1 MAETVRTAD
10 TREIQEAS
18 EIQRRWFVRGHTGGI
33 LLAHYVQPEREAG
46 ADRARAGGSAR
57 RSHIPWD

>member
-33 LLAHYVQPEREAG
+33 LLAHYV
-46 ADRARAGGSAR
+46 
-57 RSHIPWD
+57 